1 MTGFGKVAASLALAS
16 GLLGSTLASA
26 QTVEEFYRGKTINII
41 VGTGENSGAVEAYPR
56 AILQVIK
63 RHIPGNPNIILSNM
77 PGAGGIKAANY
88 IYSIAPQDGTVWGF
102 ITRGFVLAAI
112 LKIPQAQFDPARF
125 QWIGSP
131 ARGVSVGEY
140 WTASTSAR
148 TIQDAMRQEIVV
160 GATSAGQDTG
170 VFPAMLNRFV
180 GTKFRIVTGYK
191 SSGEIDLA
199 MERGEAQGK
208 IGVTWT
214 SLNSGRTVEWVPKKI
229 VTIVVQFG
237 LEPTPGIPPEA
248 PVALSLAKNDA
259 DRQAMEVLCTP
270 TALGYPSFMGPGV
283 PADRIAALRAACV
296 KTMSDPEF
304 LDIAKRQN
312 LDVDPI
318 GAEELTRVV
327 KHAASLPDATISR
340 AREVLPNL

>member
-1 MTGFGKVAASLALAS
+1 MTTFSKFALFALALLAPS
-16 GLLGSTLASA
+16 VASA
-26 QTVEEFYRGKTINII
+26 ESVEDFYRGKTITIV
-41 VGTGENSGAVEAYPR
+41 VGTGENSGAVESYPR

-63 RHIPGNPNIILSNM
+63 KHIPGNPTIILQNM

-88 IYSIAPQDGTVWGF
+88 IYAIAPQDGTTWGF

-112 LKIPQAQFDPARF
+112 LKIPQAQFDPAKF
-125 QWIGSP
+125 NWIGSP

-140 WTASTSAR
+140 WTSATPAR
-148 TIQDAMRQEIVV
+148 TLKDAMNQQIVV

-170 VFPAMLNRFV
+170 VFPAMLNKFT

-191 SSGEIDLA
+191 SSGEVDLA
-199 MERGEAQGK
+199 MERGEVQGK

-214 SLNSGRTVEWVPKKI
+214 SLNSGRTVEWVPSKK

-237 LEPTPGIPPEA
+237 LTPTPGIPADA
-248 PVALSLAKNDA
+248 PVALDFAKNA
-259 DRQAMEVLCTP
+259 EDREAMEVLCTP

-283 PADRIAALRAACV
+283 PADRVAALRDAYA
-296 KTMSDPEF
+296 KTMKDPEF
-304 LDIAKRQN
+304 LEIAKRQN

-318 GAEELTRVV
+318 GADELTRVV
-327 KHAASLPDATISR
+327 KHAAGLPPAAIKL